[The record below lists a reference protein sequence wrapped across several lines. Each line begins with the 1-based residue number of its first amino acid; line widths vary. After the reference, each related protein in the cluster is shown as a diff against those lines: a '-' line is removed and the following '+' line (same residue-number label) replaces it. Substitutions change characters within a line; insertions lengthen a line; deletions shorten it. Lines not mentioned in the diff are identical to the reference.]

1 MKIGSMITLPVDRID
16 EAPKSPGLYCWLASP
31 AFQTIRDHT
40 EAFRTDQELLRYITS
55 EFHDLIEAS
64 IPQDL
69 DATVSAPFGTI
80 WNGLLKTGISARKGL
95 SPKTKT
101 EESCLKKSDILFLS
115 ELLRASFPIFWT
127 PLYTGVAINLR
138 TRLQNHQRA
147 YGAELAGDENA
158 INSTGAALD
167 DEDIQARHL
176 AQRLRKCGYKPEQLS
191 IILLPIEGIKTPVEL
206 TRIRKIAEAA
216 ESWLN
221 HFNLPRLG
229 KL

>member
-16 EAPKSPGLYCWLASP
+16 EAPSVPGLYCWLARP
-31 AFQTIRDHT
+31 DFETISDHS
-40 EAFRTDQELLRYITS
+40 EAFDSDQELLRYVTS

-69 DATVSAPFGTI
+69 DAAVNAPFGTI
-80 WNGLLKTGISARKGL
+80 WQGPLKARTSARKGL

-101 EESCLKKSDILFLS
+101 EQACLKKSDVLLLS
-115 ELLRASFPIFWT
+115 DLLRTSFPVFWA

-138 TRLQNHQRA
+138 SRLQCHQRA
-147 YGAELAGDENA
+147 YGA
-158 INSTGAALD
+158 ALKWDDDMTRSKIEVDD
-167 DEDIQARHL
+167 DEEAQARHL
-176 AQRLRKCGYKPEQLS
+176 ADRLKKCGYKPEQLT
-191 IILLPIEGIKTPVEL
+191 ITLLPIEGIKTPAQMS
-206 TRIRKIAEAA
+206 RIRKIAEAA

-221 HFNLPRLG
+221 HFNMPRLG